1 MQDLRR
7 RHDLRLS
14 DQGFGPQPSDCGS
27 DGARS
32 VDSVHHSDAGT
43 VTSGIM
49 LVAKPLELRGLRRR
63 SRVIL
68 KPAAAGQSR
77 RKHPHE
83 CGRVQLTR
91 SAAGGIGSAPH
102 VLAFFLTGRTGGQN
116 QALTDAEGDGAEGA
130 FPWQLQSLRV
140 EGVVL
145 GGSPMVPAGG
155 RVKSYA
161 VRAER

>member
-1 MQDLRR
+1 MVEAKRAR
-7 RHDLRLS
+7 KAET
-14 DQGFGPQPSDCGS
+14 PTQPS
-27 DGARS
+27 
-32 VDSVHHSDAGT
+32 
-43 VTSGIM
+43 SG
-49 LVAKPLELRGLRRR
+49 LRMRAPEIYPDRLRRR

-155 RVKSYA
+155 RVKSVGVA
-161 VRAER
+161 ELWRDRACSTPELRNS

>member
-1 MQDLRR
+1 MN
-7 RHDLRLS
+7 
-14 DQGFGPQPSDCGS
+14 
-27 DGARS
+27 
-32 VDSVHHSDAGT
+32 
-43 VTSGIM
+43 GIM
-49 LVAKPLELRGLRRR
+49 LVAKPLELRRLRRR

-145 GGSPMVPAGG
+145 GGSPMVPAAG
-155 RVKSYA
+155 RVKSLG
-161 VRAER
+161 VQGLW